1 MSSLNINNLSKHID
15 ELQILMKDANFDVLA
30 INETKLDQFD
40 PDSIINI
47 DGYTCVRKDRNKD
60 GGGVCIYLRNTIN
73 FIRKPCFEQDGLEMI
88 SLEIS
93 KPNSSPFL
101 FTAWYRPPKT
111 SLELF
116 HQFKSFLKKGDL
128 KYRLLYSW

>member
-60 GGGVCIYLRNTIN
+60 GGGVCIYLCNTIN
-73 FIRKPCFEQDGLEMI
+73 FIRKPCFEQDGLEII
-88 SLEIS
+88 SS
-93 KPNSSPFL
+93 VHS
-101 FTAWYRPPKT
+101 
-111 SLELF
+111 
-116 HQFKSFLKKGDL
+116 
-128 KYRLLYSW
+128 RLLHGTDHPKAH